1 MQVARKKPMPCHLY
15 VFKSKDKH
23 RKDKR
28 SRRSGNNH
36 SAKKLY
42 HRSAKEPWVLATN
55 LPPELFNAIQV
66 TKLYAKRMQIE
77 ETFRDLKSPQY
88 GFGLRHSRSRCP
100 RRYDV
105 LLLIALLA
113 DIILW
118 WLGLVA
124 QQVGWQRHFQA
135 NTIRERAV
143 LSVVRLGKEVRRRT
157 EYIITEQRI
166 RWAINEF
173 RWLSH
178 SAGLKDL

>member
-1 MQVARKKPMPCHLY
+1 MWKSLVESLGKECRFEPQANNSEITEAEAKLNVAFPDALRSCLLESNG
-15 VFKSKDKH
+15 VF
-23 RKDKR
+23 
-28 SRRSGNNH
+28 G
-36 SAKKLY
+36 
-42 HRSAKEPWVLATN
+42 E
-55 LPPELFNAIQV
+55 
-66 TKLYAKRMQIE
+66 
-77 ETFRDLKSPQY
+77 
-88 GFGLRHSRSRCP
+88 
-100 RRYDV
+100 YD
-105 LLLIALLA
+105 
-113 DIILW
+113 
-118 WLGLVA
+118 LGLVA